1 MSNYYSVFND
11 NSFFGDT
18 VNSNNVIT
26 GLLSGERITLTDP
39 SNQFTVNT
47 TTIDV
52 QGLTERTI
60 TIPDSADADVVLTEE
75 DQIIN
80 GEKSFM
86 NTMNS
91 SNITPLVNSTFSLGN
106 AGAIYDSSYINKN
119 YMNNIVPLSNL
130 TIGKLDGSDF
140 DLIFNKSGLTSN
152 KLLKLDNDNKLISDS
167 NDYLTKNNPTY
178 TGTMTTSLSAGIAQI
193 NASNELISSNTLPD
207 NSSANNFTV
216 TNPHINFVTT
226 NSVLMTNGTGYAYTS
241 NTLPDISTG
250 TILPVFTT
258 NNLGSFA
265 SRWNYLY
272 VKSGDFYSIDSGN
285 ILPSLGLTYDLGS
298 SGKLWS
304 NVYADTVNA
313 NTLVV
318 NTGVASNLLPD
329 ADITRNLGSN
339 SYRWNAFYTQ
349 NLTDNGSNIT
359 VYGANNGN
367 KFQILDSSDVRCFNV
382 NTSQGGR
389 VWIGGSNQTAK
400 FIIVDQDGNSV
411 FDLRTGSN
419 GRIAIGGLNTQS
431 KFNIADQDGN
441 SIFNINTGQN
451 GRITV
456 GGLGGTNKF
465 NIMDGDGNTLF
476 GCNSSSGSANISIQ
490 GSNYNYKFG
499 VLDGTGARV
508 FNVNTN
514 AGNISAITTYPVAT
528 NTYDLGSNSLKWN
541 NVYANNLYGN
551 WSPSG
556 SVIPTA
562 NNAYDLGSGSYKW
575 GTIYTNN
582 IDTLNITATGYIN
595 PKTNNTYSMGSPS
608 LKWAN
613 IYASNFYGNWSPTGS
628 LIPPSNNTYD
638 LGSSSMKWA
647 NLYNTTTSSYN
658 ILASNAL
665 SLDRSTET
673 AITASLNIY
682 AGTSGGATTGNHAK
696 VALAI
701 KGGGGG
707 NVFAGMD
714 LGYYDGALPLLITSS
729 GGDTVFACTISPYT
743 DNVYSC
749 GKSGK
754 RWSYI
759 WTGYGVLQTSDG
771 NDKENICDCELG
783 LKFVNDLKPKK
794 YNWKDSKTKET
805 NYGIVAQDLEETL
818 IKHNKTDFSGLHKP
832 EKEGDKYGINYSQ
845 LIPVLIKAVQE
856 LSQKV
861 SELEE
866 LINK

>member
-60 TIPDSADADVVLTEE
+60 TFPDSADADVVLTEE

-91 SNITPLVNSTFSLGN
+91 SNITPLVNSTFSLGT
-106 AGAIYDSSYINKN
+106 AGTLYDNCYVNKN
-119 YMNNIVPLSNL
+119 YMNNIVPLTNL

-152 KLLKLDNDNKLISDS
+152 KLLKLDNDNKLISDT

-178 TGTMTTSLSAGIAQI
+178 TGTMTTPLSAGIAQI

-207 NSSANNFTV
+207 NCSANNFTV

-298 SGKLWS
+298 SGKLWN

-313 NTLVV
+313 TTLNV
-318 NTGVASNLLPD
+318 NA
-329 ADITRNLGSN
+329 I
-339 SYRWNAFYTQ
+339 
-349 NLTDNGSNIT
+349 NLTGS
-359 VYGANNGN
+359 
-367 KFQILDSSDVRCFNV
+367 
-382 NTSQGGR
+382 
-389 VWIGGSNQTAK
+389 
-400 FIIVDQDGNSV
+400 IVP
-411 FDLRTGSN
+411 T
-419 GRIAIGGLNTQS
+419 
-431 KFNIADQDGN
+431 
-441 SIFNINTGQN
+441 
-451 GRITV
+451 
-456 GGLGGTNKF
+456 
-465 NIMDGDGNTLF
+465 
-476 GCNSSSGSANISIQ
+476 
-490 GSNYNYKFG
+490 
-499 VLDGTGARV
+499 
-508 FNVNTN
+508 
-514 AGNISAITTYPVAT
+514 AT
-528 NTYDLGSNSLKWN
+528 NTYDLGSSSNRWRTIYFYDIRMLGTIGSNFVPNGSRNLGDSAARWNNFYANNADINTLIVNTGVGSALIPSAVYDLGSSSNYWGNAYLTNLFVSTYVKSDLTPYGTFNLGSSGRKWD

-556 SVIPTA
+556 SVIPTV

-575 GTIYTNN
+575 GTVYTNN

-595 PKTNNTYSMGSPS
+595 PKTTNTYSMGSPS

-613 IYASNFYGNWSPTGS
+613 IYATNFYGNWSPTGS

-658 ILASNAL
+658 ITASNAL

-673 AITASLNIY
+673 AVTASLNIY

-783 LKFVNDLKPKK
+783 LDFINDLKPKK

-818 IKHNKTDFSGLHKP
+818 IKHNKSDFSGLHKP
-832 EKEGDKYGINYSQ
+832 EKEGDRYGINYSQ